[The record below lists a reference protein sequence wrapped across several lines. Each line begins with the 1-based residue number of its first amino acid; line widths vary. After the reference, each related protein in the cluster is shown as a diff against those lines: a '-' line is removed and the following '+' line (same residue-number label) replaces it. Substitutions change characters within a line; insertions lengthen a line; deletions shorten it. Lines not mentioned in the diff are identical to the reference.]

1 MKQRTESLTVTLH
14 WLAESG
20 EQTSNIVCED
30 SPPAQLIPLLLSGC
44 GLPLADASGRTHRYA
59 LRLGGAAGR
68 PLRHSEPASA
78 QGVRSGIHLWLSEC
92 GPEGARRCLLA
103 LPDGSELLLP
113 RAGATLTRA
122 WLLQALALLNP
133 EGHARE
139 LALLERRDS
148 RYRYVSNRP
157 HCSARPNARG
167 GWSVSTGR
175 SDVAT
180 LLNGKRLL
188 LGALE
193 PLGDGDRLTLG
204 DDGLELAVALL
215 GEHA

>member
-1 MKQRTESLTVTLH
+1 
-14 WLAESG
+14 
-20 EQTSNIVCED
+20 
-30 SPPAQLIPLLLSGC
+30 
-44 GLPLADASGRTHRYA
+44 
-59 LRLGGAAGR
+59 
-68 PLRHSEPASA
+68 
-78 QGVRSGIHLWLSEC
+78 
-92 GPEGARRCLLA
+92 
-103 LPDGSELLLP
+103 
-113 RAGATLTRA
+113 
-122 WLLQALALLNP
+122 
-133 EGHARE
+133 
-139 LALLERRDS
+139 
-148 RYRYVSNRP
+148 VSNRP

-215 GEHA
+215 GEHG